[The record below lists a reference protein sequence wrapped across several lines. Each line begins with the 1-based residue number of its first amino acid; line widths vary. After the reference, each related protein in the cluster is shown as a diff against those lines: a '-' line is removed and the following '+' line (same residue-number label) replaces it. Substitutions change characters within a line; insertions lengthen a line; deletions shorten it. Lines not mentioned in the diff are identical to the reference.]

1 MLNGVDPII
10 IFHFY
15 NKGAIDFLADIP
27 FASAVTELVGVPI
40 PIYLSEKLTGIYVD
54 TETRGIDVV
63 TKVDPTTEKDPL
75 TLQVLPPQVSQTALD
90 ASVSVSMFASRDSIM
105 LTAIIAMAEMILAR
119 LVTQEYGI
127 SYINGSTVIF
137 NGFLHRF
144 QTNIN
149 RNDDLVRIDLT
160 LSNAKKDTPT
170 PKVGPVPVPKVS
182 GTALGPS

>member
-15 NKGAIDFLADIP
+15 NKGIIDFFADVP
-27 FASAVTELVGVPI
+27 FASSITNLVGVPI
-40 PIYLSEKLTGIYVD
+40 PIYLSERLTGIYVD
-54 TETRGIDVV
+54 TETRGIDVS

-75 TLQVLPPQVSQTALD
+75 TLEVQPPIVTQTAID
-90 ASVSVSMFASRDSIM
+90 STVQISMFANRDSIL
-105 LTAIIAMAEMILAR
+105 LTALIAMAEMILAR

-137 NGFLHRF
+137 NGLLHRF

-149 RNDDLVRIDLT
+149 RNDDLVRIDMT
-160 LSNAKKDTPT
+160 LSNAKKESPT
-170 PKVGPVPVPKVS
+170 PKVGPVPITKVT
-182 GTALGPS
+182 GALPL